1 MATSC
6 EKTDFMFPLYADVY
20 YPIITQGSFN
30 EIKKSWMFDRT
41 IVCNATFLGGLRETD
56 IRPDMFLQLENKL
69 IARAKTDIRI
79 TSNGEKQALTNI
91 LITNIRSSDSQPLYL
106 ETSGPRSGRSTIFE
120 VGSFEPFLGAFG
132 NIEYYKMMW
141 RRTENQAVDGS

>member
-6 EKTDFMFPLYADVY
+6 EKPDFMFPLYADIY
-20 YPIITQGSFN
+20 YPTITQGSFN

-69 IARAKTDIRI
+69 ISRSRTDIRI
-79 TSNGEKQALTNI
+79 TSNGENQALTNI
-91 LITNIRSSDSQPLYL
+91 LITNIRTADGKPLYL
-106 ETSGPRSGRSTIFE
+106 ETSGPRSGRATIFE
-120 VGSFEPFLGAFG
+120 VGSFEPFLGG
-132 NIEYYKMMW
+132 MGSIEYYKMMW
-141 RRTENQAVDGS
+141 RRTENQAVEN